1 VLQADP
7 HRTRGPSSCVGG
19 AQGWVAV
26 VLSTHRIIVVPEV
39 HVAIVEVCQEPAS
52 NNRGR
57 SAGQQRQE
65 CRSAGGPCFPPGNE
79 AGGSLLPTNLP
90 EPYCVLTGLLTRALL
105 GAGQPPS
112 HDPSA
117 APIASAKAR
126 TTAASTVS
134 RGPCCPCRQLHVCNH
149 RKHQADAKHLEA

>member
-1 VLQADP
+1 MQ
-7 HRTRGPSSCVGG
+7 
-19 AQGWVAV
+19 
-26 VLSTHRIIVVPEV
+26 EV
-39 HVAIVEVCQEPAS
+39 PAS
-52 NNRGR
+52 HLVTK
-57 SAGQQRQE
+57 QE
-65 CRSAGGPCFPPGNE
+65 VPCFPPTCL
-79 AGGSLLPTNLP
+79 SHTV
-90 EPYCVLTGLLTRALL
+90 CCTGLLTRALL

-134 RGPCCPCRQLHVCNH
+134 RGPCCPCRQLHVCND